1 LVVAGASAYGF
12 LVIAA
17 RALGPA
23 EYAPLSVLWA
33 LALLAGPGFFLP
45 LEQEVASAMAARR
58 ARGEGGGPVFR
69 KAATLG
75 LGLLAALVVLGLVAS
90 TVLTRQLFSGQW
102 LLLAAWLVSLAGA
115 CLAHL
120 ARGTLSGQGR
130 FNAYA
135 RFIAGES
142 AFRCL
147 LAGALAVAGVST
159 AGLYGMA
166 VAVGPI
172 LALSVALGGQ
182 SGLVE
187 PGPPAPWAE
196 VSTALAWLLLGS
208 VMSMALVNAGPLAM
222 ELLAGPGENAEAGRF
237 LAGLVVARVPLFLF
251 QAVQAALL
259 PRLSRL
265 AGEGRFGELRES
277 LGRLIVALS
286 AIAVLGV
293 AVAGAAGPQV
303 VELLFGSE
311 FRLGARTMALL
322 GAGSGA
328 FMVASAVAQANIAL
342 GSHRRM
348 AVAWGAGFVA
358 LAGVTT
364 LSSSDLFLRVEL
376 GGLAGGVA
384 ALVAQLVVLRAASR
398 AGAVLDPDNVVEALV
413 DLRLEP

>member
-1 LVVAGASAYGF
+1 
-12 LVIAA
+12 VIAA
-17 RALGPA
+17 RALGPT
-23 EYAPLSVLWA
+23 EYASLSVLWA

-45 LEQEVASAMAARR
+45 LEQEVASAIAARR
-58 ARGEGGGPVFR
+58 GRGEGGGPVLR
-69 KAATLG
+69 KAVMLG
-75 LGLLAALVVLGLVAS
+75 LALLGALILLGLAAGG
-90 TVLTRQLFSGQW
+90 VLTRELFSGQW
-102 LLLAAWLVSLAGA
+102 LLFVAWLVSLAGA

-120 ARGTLSGQGR
+120 VRGTLSGQGR
-130 FNAYA
+130 FTAYA
-135 RFIAGES
+135 RFIGGES

-172 LALSVALGGQ
+172 LALVVALRGQ
-182 SGLVE
+182 RGLVE

-196 VSTALAWLLLGS
+196 VSTALAWLLVGS
-208 VMSMALVNAGPLAM
+208 VLSMALVNAGPLAM
-222 ELLAGPGENAEAGRF
+222 ELFAAPGEDAEAGLF

-251 QAVQAALL
+251 QAIQAALL

-265 AGEGRFGELRES
+265 AGEGRLDELREG
-277 LGRLIVALS
+277 LGRLIAALS
-286 AIAVLGV
+286 AIALLGIV
-293 AVAGAAGPQV
+293 VAGSVGPQV

-311 FRLGARTMALL
+311 FRLGSRTMALL

-348 AVAWGAGFVA
+348 ALAWAAGFVA
-358 LAGVTT
+358 LAAVTT
-364 LSSSDLFLRVEL
+364 VSSSDLFLRVEL

-384 ALVAQLVVLRAASR
+384 ALVAQLIVLQAASK
-398 AGAVLDPDNVVEALV
+398 AGAVLEPDNVVEALV